1 MLDCWVALKTKVAH
15 QEVRQKDK
23 RVGEVIEN
31 LDRECLLPRLLK
43 LENSF
48 SFLFK
53 LLLFWVFC
61 HTQLKRILRVT
72 GQVQAPEWPKLPGKF
87 QQHFYLLVSTI
98 CALNALR
105 TLRMLTILFLAC
117 ALLHLTCRCGFCHV
131 DETGKCGTSLC
142 DAIYLVYIV

>member
-15 QEVRQKDK
+15 QEVRHKDK

-31 LDRECLLPRLLK
+31 LDRECLPPRLLK

-53 LLLFWVFC
+53 LPLFWVFC

-98 CALNALR
+98 
-105 TLRMLTILFLAC
+105 
-117 ALLHLTCRCGFCHV
+117 
-131 DETGKCGTSLC
+131 
-142 DAIYLVYIV
+142 